1 MIIFPAI
8 DLKEGRCVRLIQ
20 GKKEKETIYS
30 ERPAEVARSFQ
41 SGGARWLHIVDLDG
55 AFAGSPQNL
64 GVIKDIASQIDIPF
78 QVGGGLRTEADVE
91 KVLQAGATRVIIGTR
106 ALENPDF
113 VRRLVDRFGPEKI
126 VLGLDARQGMVA
138 VKGWVEVS
146 SVSAVDLAQQMRDMG
161 VVRAVYTDV
170 AQDGMLRGPNITA
183 TEEVARISRL
193 KIIAS
198 GGVSSLDDIRRLK
211 TLVPLGVEGAII
223 GKAIYD
229 GKIDLSEALRIAQ
242 D

>member
-1 MIIFPAI
+1 
-8 DLKEGRCVRLIQ
+8 
-20 GKKEKETIYS
+20 
-30 ERPAEVARSFQ
+30 
-41 SGGARWLHIVDLDG
+41 
-55 AFAGSPQNL
+55 
-64 GVIKDIASQIDIPF
+64 
-78 QVGGGLRTEADVE
+78 
-91 KVLQAGATRVIIGTR
+91 
-106 ALENPDF
+106 
-113 VRRLVDRFGPEKI
+113 LVDRFGPEKI

>member
-30 ERPAEVARSFQ
+30 ERPAEVARFFQ
-41 SGGARWLHIVDLDG
+41 LEGAEWLHIVDLDG
-55 AFAGSPQNL
+55 AFAGSPRNL
-64 GVIKDIASQIDIPF
+64 GVIKAIAGQIDIPF

-91 KVLQAGATRVIIGTR
+91 KVLQAGANRAIIGTR

-113 VRRLVDRFGPEKI
+113 VRRLIDRFGPEKI

-146 SVSAVDLAQQMRDMG
+146 SVRAVDLAQQMRDRG
-161 VVRAVYTDV
+161 VMRAVYTDV

-183 TEEVARISRL
+183 TEEVAQASGL

-198 GGVSSLDDIRRLK
+198 GGVASLDDIRKLK
-211 TLVPLGVEGAII
+211 TLVPLGIEGAII

-229 GKIDLSEALRIAQ
+229 GKIDLGEALQIAQ